1 MIQDYSPKKYL
12 IFFFGKNNCK
22 FLPLKKNLID
32 KIWKRRIDQNKS
44 KFYKLPISS
53 VGNSHKSKI
62 NKIVNNLKKNKA
74 DFQFISAS
82 ENSAWL
88 LNIRGRDTKYTPL
101 PNSYI
106 LIDKHKKI
114 KFFCNLNKL
123 SLSFKKHLRKL
134 NL

>member
-1 MIQDYSPKKYL
+1 MIKC
-12 IFFFGKNNCK
+12 GKEE
-22 FLPLKKNLID
+22 LT
-32 KIWKRRIDQNKS
+32 KINT
-44 KFYKLPISS
+44 KFYKLPIGS

-82 ENSAWL
+82 ENCAWL

-106 LIDKHKKI
+106 LIDKHKKV

-123 SLSFKKHLRKL
+123 SLSLKKHFKRIEFIKI
-134 NL
+134 NLMEEVLSGINKKIYHR